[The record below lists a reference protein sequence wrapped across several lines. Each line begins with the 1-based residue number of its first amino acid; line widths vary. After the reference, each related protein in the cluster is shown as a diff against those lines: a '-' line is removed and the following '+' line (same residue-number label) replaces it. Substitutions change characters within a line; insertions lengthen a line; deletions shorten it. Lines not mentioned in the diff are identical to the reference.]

1 MELRNSQWIS
11 SNDKL
16 DQIFHWFSGKIQAYA
31 RHNPLRNACDP
42 NHVTPYSFSL
52 TALCPSF
59 KSVMR
64 VHTANSTKF
73 NFVFMHF
80 L

>member
-52 TALCPSF
+52 TAFYCILPLFQISYEGPQC
-59 KSVMR
+59 K
-64 VHTANSTKF
+64 
-73 NFVFMHF
+73 
-80 L
+80 